1 MRVERKGEIVRGGR
15 GRDMNF
21 YAGRGKRIFF
31 LIGKC
36 GDKITKL
43 MK

>member
-1 MRVERKGEIVRGGR
+1 MRGSVRGGR
-15 GRDMNF
+15 GRDKNF
-21 YAGRGKRIFF
+21 YTGRGKRIF